1 MPFCLQ
7 FCRYAGIRSANLGSA
22 RTRIVSIRLLSSFD
36 DGGAPMEFSLIACSS
51 TSCLIGFVK
60 KAVHP
65 AARHI
70 SRSLF
75 KAEAVSAMIGV
86 GGRSFACSHARI
98 VRVAV
103 KPSMTC
109 LLYTSDAADDLLCVD
124 LGCRRI
130 IKKK

>member
-1 MPFCLQ
+1 
-7 FCRYAGIRSANLGSA
+7 
-22 RTRIVSIRLLSSFD
+22 
-36 DGGAPMEFSLIACSS
+36 MERSLIACSS

-70 SRSLF
+70 SRSPF

-103 KPSMTC
+103 KPSMI
-109 LLYTSDAADDLLCVD
+109 
-124 LGCRRI
+124 GICRSIRTRS
-130 IKKK
+130 